1 MRRVLTLLLAV
12 LVLVWTSVADA
23 GTITRPSK
31 SFGGTSFITGV
42 VPTAADFNGDHDT
55 VYSEVNGSLSNVNIS
70 ASAAIAGSKISPA
83 FTLDTSV
90 TTATPCRLWIESDEA
105 ADAQRW
111 YACVSGG
118 VWQLHT
124 RTDAGVVQATPIQI
138 NRSTGVVTFVD
149 AMIATQAQMEAAT
162 SLVTIVTPGRTQY
175 HPGVAKGFVNAET
188 TGSPG
193 LSYNVSSVT
202 DSGVGVITVNWTT
215 AFSGGNASYVVQ
227 VTAQTAETLIHNL
240 TISNGTTPTTTA
252 TIIVCYDAAGTPIDP
267 VRWHVVAHGDQ

>member
-12 LVLVWTSVADA
+12 LVLLWTSVADA

-83 FTLDTSV
+83 FTSDASV
-90 TTATPCRLWIESDEA
+90 TTGTPCQFWTESDEA

-118 VWQLHT
+118 TWGLTT
-124 RTDAGVVQATPIQI
+124 RTDAGAIQATPIQI
-138 NRSTGVVTFVD
+138 NRSTGVITFVD
-149 AMIATQAQMEAAT
+149 AMIATQAQMETAT

-175 HPGVAKGFVNAET
+175 HPGVAKGWGKFNLVA
-188 TGSPG
+188 GIVV
-193 LSYNVSSVT
+193 SYNVASLTDTGAGQVTISWNTDFSGSDYVIIGTAQNT
-202 DSGVGVITVNWTT
+202 DSSSRCVMV
-215 AFSGGNASYVVQ
+215 
-227 VTAQTAETLIHNL
+227 
-240 TISNGTTPTTTA
+240 SNSTTPTAGA
-252 TIIVCYDAAGTPIDP
+252 TLMNSENCSGTLTDP
-267 VRWHVVAHGDQ
+267 VLWHVVAFGDQ